1 MLEYT
6 VVEPVILG
14 GKLEG
19 YLLRCDN
26 GAEIVWKV
34 GKLKRALKDKSIHVN
49 GLKLVLGKLVVCK

>member
-14 GKLEG
+14 GKLKG

-26 GAEIVWKV
+26 SAEIIYEVD
-34 GKLKRALKDKSIHVN
+34 KLKRALKNKSIHVD
-49 GLKLVLGKLVVCK
+49 GLKLVLGKLVLCK